1 MDIEEIKSR
10 YAELC
15 EDEVLIEKQKNKLVK
30 EIKEII
36 KTENISSK
44 EDEEKNEGIL
54 KLKEKIIEIHDVLTN
69 LEKEKEEFFEQQSTE
84 VKELLKEY
92 IKPAYG
98 AMSKRDFDII
108 LFMKLQELEVIAKTP
123 EIYDVV
129 SSLKVTRAKARNLIY
144 ESKLRTST
152 ENDLENELKELVSS
166 PILKDGDKVSLE
178 IGNPYLADYLRSKLR
193 SLNHITDGSFSNE
206 LLKMTVDAY
215 IDLFISL
222 LPDGREDI
230 EKALIRSG
238 AKKDT
243 SLKSIVKSIVEK
255 LAKKALGDIGD
266 AVIDNVSDYLKPI
279 IEGQIT
285 NITNRFRGFW
295 DTTN

>member
-1 MDIEEIKSR
+1 MNINNKIDSLDSEE
-10 YAELC
+10 
-15 EDEVLIEKQKNKLVK
+15 
-30 EIKEII
+30 
-36 KTENISSK
+36 SSK
-44 EDEEKNEGIL
+44 
-54 KLKEKIIEIHDVLTN
+54 V
-69 LEKEKEEFFEQQSTE
+69 F
-84 VKELLKEY
+84 KELLKEY

-215 IDLFISL
+215 IDLFISV
-222 LPDGREDI
+222 LPDCREDI

>member
-1 MDIEEIKSR
+1 MNINNKIDSLDSEE
-10 YAELC
+10 
-15 EDEVLIEKQKNKLVK
+15 
-30 EIKEII
+30 
-36 KTENISSK
+36 SSK
-44 EDEEKNEGIL
+44 
-54 KLKEKIIEIHDVLTN
+54 V
-69 LEKEKEEFFEQQSTE
+69 F
-84 VKELLKEY
+84 KELLKEY

-152 ENDLENELKELVSS
+152 EKLVSS

>member
-1 MDIEEIKSR
+1 
-10 YAELC
+10 
-15 EDEVLIEKQKNKLVK
+15 
-30 EIKEII
+30 
-36 KTENISSK
+36 
-44 EDEEKNEGIL
+44 
-54 KLKEKIIEIHDVLTN
+54 
-69 LEKEKEEFFEQQSTE
+69 
-84 VKELLKEY
+84 
-92 IKPAYG
+92 
-98 AMSKRDFDII
+98 
-108 LFMKLQELEVIAKTP
+108 MKLQELEVIAKTP

>member
-1 MDIEEIKSR
+1 MNINNKIDDLESGEVSR
-10 YAELC
+10 
-15 EDEVLIEKQKNKLVK
+15 V
-30 EIKEII
+30 
-36 KTENISSK
+36 
-44 EDEEKNEGIL
+44 
-54 KLKEKIIEIHDVLTN
+54 
-69 LEKEKEEFFEQQSTE
+69 F
-84 VKELLKEY
+84 KELLKEY

-98 AMSKRDFDII
+98 AMSKRDFDIM

-193 SLNHITDGSFSNE
+193 NLNHITDGSFSNE

-215 IDLFISL
+215 TDLFISL
-222 LPDGREDI
+222 LPDGRKDI

-266 AVIDNVSDYLKPI
+266 AVVGNVSDYLKPI

-285 NITNRFRGFW
+285 NITNQFTGFW

>member
-1 MDIEEIKSR
+1 MNINNKIDSLDSEE
-10 YAELC
+10 
-15 EDEVLIEKQKNKLVK
+15 
-30 EIKEII
+30 
-36 KTENISSK
+36 SSK
-44 EDEEKNEGIL
+44 
-54 KLKEKIIEIHDVLTN
+54 V
-69 LEKEKEEFFEQQSTE
+69 F
-84 VKELLKEY
+84 KELLKEY

-266 AVIDNVSDYLKPI
+266 AVIDNVSNYLKPI

>member
-1 MDIEEIKSR
+1 M
-10 YAELC
+10 
-15 EDEVLIEKQKNKLVK
+15 
-30 EIKEII
+30 
-36 KTENISSK
+36 
-44 EDEEKNEGIL
+44 
-54 KLKEKIIEIHDVLTN
+54 
-69 LEKEKEEFFEQQSTE
+69 
-84 VKELLKEY
+84 
-92 IKPAYG
+92 
-98 AMSKRDFDII
+98 
-108 LFMKLQELEVIAKTP
+108 LFMKLQELDVIAKTP

-193 SLNHITDGSFSNE
+193 SLNHNPDRSFSNE

-215 IDLFISL
+215 TDLFISL
-222 LPDGREDI
+222 IPDGRKDI

-238 AKKDT
+238 AEKGT

-266 AVIDNVSDYLKPI
+266 AVVGNVSDYLKPI

-285 NITNRFRGFW
+285 NITNQFTGFW

>member
-1 MDIEEIKSR
+1 M
-10 YAELC
+10 
-15 EDEVLIEKQKNKLVK
+15 
-30 EIKEII
+30 
-36 KTENISSK
+36 
-44 EDEEKNEGIL
+44 
-54 KLKEKIIEIHDVLTN
+54 
-69 LEKEKEEFFEQQSTE
+69 
-84 VKELLKEY
+84 
-92 IKPAYG
+92 
-98 AMSKRDFDII
+98 
-108 LFMKLQELEVIAKTP
+108 
-123 EIYDVV
+123 
-129 SSLKVTRAKARNLIY
+129 
-144 ESKLRTST
+144 
-152 ENDLENELKELVSS
+152 
-166 PILKDGDKVSLE
+166 
-178 IGNPYLADYLRSKLR
+178 ADYLRSKLR